1 MRHVEIVLVR
11 HALPLRVELET
22 GIADPE
28 LAAEG
33 HEQAAKMAAY
43 LGIEDV
49 EAIYV
54 SPLRRALETARPLC
68 EVLGL
73 EAVVSEGVAEFDRNS
88 REYVPVEELRATND
102 PRWEKLLRG
111 EWDGVDEDPSIF
123 KARVVATVEDMI
135 ARHPGG
141 RVVVVC
147 HGGVINQYLA
157 HVLGI
162 ETHVGFFYPKY
173 TSIHRVMAARSGQRS
188 IVSINEASHLR

>member
-1 MRHVEIVLVR
+1 MEIVLVR
-11 HALPLRVELET
+11 HGLPLRVELET

-43 LGIEDV
+43 LGVEDV

-54 SPLRRALETARPLC
+54 SPLRRAIETARPLSKL
-68 EVLGL
+68 LGL

-111 EWDGVDEDPSIF
+111 EWDGVDEDPSLF
-123 KARVVATVEDMI
+123 KARVVETIEDMI
-135 ARHPGG
+135 ARHAGG

-162 ETHVGFFYPKY
+162 ETHIGFFYPKY

>member
-1 MRHVEIVLVR
+1 VEIVFVR
-11 HALPLRVELET
+11 HGLPLRIELET

-43 LGIEDV
+43 LGVEDV
-49 EAIYV
+49 DAVYV
-54 SPLRRALETARPLC
+54 SPLRRALETASPLC
-68 EVLGL
+68 KVLGL

-111 EWDGVDEDPSIF
+111 EWDGVDEDPSLF

-173 TSIHRVMAARSGQRS
+173 TSIHRVMAARSGERS

>member
-1 MRHVEIVLVR
+1 VEIVFVR
-11 HALPLRVELET
+11 HGLPLRIELET

-43 LGIEDV
+43 LGVEDV
-49 EAIYV
+49 EAVYV

-68 EVLGL
+68 KVLGL

-111 EWDGVDEDPSIF
+111 EWDGVDEDPSVF

-173 TSIHRVMAARSGQRS
+173 TSIHRVMAARSGERS

>member
-1 MRHVEIVLVR
+1 VEIVLVR
-11 HALPLRVELET
+11 HGLPLRVELEM

-33 HEQAAKMAAY
+33 HEQAEKMAAY
-43 LGIEDV
+43 LGVEDI

-54 SPLRRALETARPLC
+54 SPLRRAIETARPLC
-68 EVLGL
+68 KLLGL

-111 EWDGVDEDPSIF
+111 EWDGVDEDASLF

-162 ETHVGFFYPKY
+162 ETHIGFFYPKY

>member
-1 MRHVEIVLVR
+1 MEIVFVR
-11 HALPLRVELET
+11 HGLPLRVDLET

-43 LGIEDV
+43 LGVEDV
-49 EAIYV
+49 EAVYV

-68 EVLGL
+68 KVLGL
-73 EAVVSEGVAEFDRNS
+73 EAVMSEGVAEFDRNS

-111 EWDGVDEDPSIF
+111 EWDGVDEDPSLF
-123 KARVVATVEDMI
+123 KARVVTTVEDMI

>member
-1 MRHVEIVLVR
+1 MEIVFVR
-11 HALPLRVELET
+11 HGLPLRVELET

-43 LGIEDV
+43 LGVEDV
-49 EAIYV
+49 EAVYV
-54 SPLRRALETARPLC
+54 SPLRRALETASPLC
-68 EVLGL
+68 KVLGL

-162 ETHVGFFYPKY
+162 ETHIGFFYPKY

>member
-1 MRHVEIVLVR
+1 MEIVLVR
-11 HALPLRVELET
+11 HGLPLRVELET

-43 LGIEDV
+43 LGVEDV
-49 EAIYV
+49 EAVYV

-68 EVLGL
+68 KVLGL

-111 EWDGVDEDPSIF
+111 EWDGVDEDPSLF
-123 KARVVATVEDMI
+123 KARVVATIEDMI

-162 ETHVGFFYPKY
+162 ETLIGFFYPKY

>member
-1 MRHVEIVLVR
+1 MEIVFVR
-11 HALPLRVELET
+11 HGLPLRIELET

-43 LGIEDV
+43 LGVEDV
-49 EAIYV
+49 EAVYV
-54 SPLRRALETARPLC
+54 SPLRRALETASPLC
-68 EVLGL
+68 KVLGL

-162 ETHVGFFYPKY
+162 ETHIGFFYPKY

>member
-1 MRHVEIVLVR
+1 MEIVLVR
-11 HALPLRVELET
+11 HGLPLRVELET

-33 HEQAAKMAAY
+33 HEQAEKMAAY
-43 LGIEDV
+43 LGVDDV
-49 EAIYV
+49 EAVYV

-68 EVLGL
+68 KVLGL

-111 EWDGVDEDPSIF
+111 DWDGVDEDPSIF

-173 TSIHRVMAARSGQRS
+173 TSIHRVMAARSGERS

>member
-1 MRHVEIVLVR
+1 MEIVLVR
-11 HALPLRVELET
+11 HGLPLRVELET

-33 HEQAAKMAAY
+33 HEQAEKMAAY
-43 LGIEDV
+43 LGVEDI

-54 SPLRRALETARPLC
+54 SPLRRAIETARPLC
-68 EVLGL
+68 KLLGL

-111 EWDGVDEDPSIF
+111 EWDGVDEDPSLF
-123 KARVVATVEDMI
+123 KARVVTTVEDMI

-162 ETHVGFFYPKY
+162 ETHIGFFYPKY

>member
-1 MRHVEIVLVR
+1 VEIVLVR
-11 HALPLRVELET
+11 HGLPLRVELET

-28 LAAEG
+28 LASEG

-43 LGIEDV
+43 LGVEDIEAV
-49 EAIYV
+49 YV
-54 SPLRRALETARPLC
+54 SPLRRAVETARPLC
-68 EVLGL
+68 KLLGL

-111 EWDGVDEDPSIF
+111 EWDGVDEDPSLF
-123 KARVVATVEDMI
+123 RARVVATVEDMI

-162 ETHVGFFYPKY
+162 ETHIGFFYPKY

>member
-1 MRHVEIVLVR
+1 MEIVFVR
-11 HALPLRVELET
+11 HGLPLRIELET

-43 LGIEDV
+43 LGVEDV
-49 EAIYV
+49 EAVYV
-54 SPLRRALETARPLC
+54 SPLRRALETASPLC
-68 EVLGL
+68 KVLGL

-111 EWDGVDEDPSIF
+111 EWDGVDEDPSFF

-173 TSIHRVMAARSGQRS
+173 TSIHRVMAARSGERS

>member
-1 MRHVEIVLVR
+1 VEIVFVR
-11 HALPLRVELET
+11 HGLPLRIELET

-43 LGIEDV
+43 LGVEDV
-49 EAIYV
+49 EAVYV
-54 SPLRRALETARPLC
+54 SPLRRALETASPLC
-68 EVLGL
+68 KVLGL

-111 EWDGVDEDPSIF
+111 EWDGVDEDPSLF
-123 KARVVATVEDMI
+123 KARVVETVEDMI

-173 TSIHRVMAARSGQRS
+173 TSIHRVMAARSGERS

>member
-1 MRHVEIVLVR
+1 MDIVLVR
-11 HALPLRVELET
+11 HGLPLRVELET

-28 LAAEG
+28 LASEG

-43 LGIEDV
+43 LGVEDIEAV
-49 EAIYV
+49 YV
-54 SPLRRALETARPLC
+54 SPLRRAVETARPLC
-68 EVLGL
+68 KLLGL

-111 EWDGVDEDPSIF
+111 EWDGVDEDPSLF

-162 ETHVGFFYPKY
+162 ETHIGFFYPKY
-173 TSIHRVMAARSGQRS
+173 TSIHRVMASRSGQRS

>member
-1 MRHVEIVLVR
+1 MEIVLVR
-11 HALPLRVELET
+11 HGLPLRVELET

-43 LGIEDV
+43 LGVEDV
-49 EAIYV
+49 EAVYV

-68 EVLGL
+68 KVLGL

-111 EWDGVDEDPSIF
+111 EWDGVDEDPSLF
-123 KARVVATVEDMI
+123 KARVVATIEDMI

>member
-1 MRHVEIVLVR
+1 VEIVLVR
-11 HALPLRVELET
+11 HGLPLRVELET

-43 LGIEDV
+43 LGVEDIEAV
-49 EAIYV
+49 YV

-68 EVLGL
+68 KLLGL
-73 EAVVSEGVAEFDRNS
+73 EALVSEGVAEFDRNS
-88 REYVPVEELRATND
+88 REYVPVEELRASND

-111 EWDGVDEDPSIF
+111 EWDGVDEDPSLF
-123 KARVVATVEDMI
+123 KARVVETIEDMI
-135 ARHPGG
+135 ARHAGG

-162 ETHVGFFYPKY
+162 ETHIGFFYPKY

>member
-1 MRHVEIVLVR
+1 MEIVFVR
-11 HALPLRVELET
+11 HGLPLRVELET

-33 HEQAAKMAAY
+33 HEQAEKMAAY
-43 LGIEDV
+43 LGVEDV
-49 EAIYV
+49 EAVYV

-68 EVLGL
+68 KVLGL

-123 KARVVATVEDMI
+123 KARVVETVEDMI

-162 ETHVGFFYPKY
+162 ETHIGFFYPKY

>member
-1 MRHVEIVLVR
+1 MEIVFVR
-11 HALPLRVELET
+11 HGLPLRVELET

-33 HEQAAKMAAY
+33 HEQAARMAAY
-43 LGIEDV
+43 LGVEDV
-49 EAIYV
+49 EAVYV

-68 EVLGL
+68 KVLGL
-73 EAVVSEGVAEFDRNS
+73 EAVMSEGVAEFDRNS

-111 EWDGVDEDPSIF
+111 EWDGVDEDPSLF
-123 KARVVATVEDMI
+123 KARVVETVEDMI

>member
-1 MRHVEIVLVR
+1 MEIVLVR
-11 HALPLRVELET
+11 HGLPLRVELET

-43 LGIEDV
+43 LGVEDV
-49 EAIYV
+49 EAVYV

-68 EVLGL
+68 KVLGL

-88 REYVPVEELRATND
+88 REYVPVEELRASND

-173 TSIHRVMAARSGQRS
+173 TSIHRVMAARSGERS

>member
-1 MRHVEIVLVR
+1 MEIVLVR
-11 HALPLRVELET
+11 HGLPLRVELET

-28 LAAEG
+28 LASEG

-43 LGIEDV
+43 LGVEDI

-54 SPLRRALETARPLC
+54 SPLRRAVETARPLC
-68 EVLGL
+68 KLLGL

-111 EWDGVDEDPSIF
+111 EWDGVDEDPSLF

-162 ETHVGFFYPKY
+162 ETHIGFFYPKY
-173 TSIHRVMAARSGQRS
+173 TSIHRVMASRSGQRS

>member
-1 MRHVEIVLVR
+1 MEIVFVR
-11 HALPLRVELET
+11 HGLPLRIELET

-43 LGIEDV
+43 LGVEDV
-49 EAIYV
+49 EAVYV
-54 SPLRRALETARPLC
+54 SPLRRALETASPLC
-68 EVLGL
+68 KVLGL

>member
-1 MRHVEIVLVR
+1 VEIVLVR
-11 HALPLRVELET
+11 HGLPLRVELET

-43 LGIEDV
+43 LGVEDV
-49 EAIYV
+49 EAVYV

-68 EVLGL
+68 KVLGL

-88 REYVPVEELRATND
+88 REYVPVEELRASND

>member
-1 MRHVEIVLVR
+1 MEIVLVR
-11 HALPLRVELET
+11 HGLPLRVELET

-43 LGIEDV
+43 LGVEDIEAV
-49 EAIYV
+49 YV
-54 SPLRRALETARPLC
+54 SPLRRALETASPLC
-68 EVLGL
+68 KVLGL

-88 REYVPVEELRATND
+88 REYVPVEELRASND

-111 EWDGVDEDPSIF
+111 EWDGVDEDPSLF
-123 KARVVATVEDMI
+123 KARVVETIEDMI
-135 ARHPGG
+135 ARHAGG

-162 ETHVGFFYPKY
+162 ETHIGFFYPKY

>member
-1 MRHVEIVLVR
+1 MEIVFVR
-11 HALPLRVELET
+11 HGLPLRIELET

-43 LGIEDV
+43 LGVEDV
-49 EAIYV
+49 EAVYV

-68 EVLGL
+68 KVLGL

-173 TSIHRVMAARSGQRS
+173 TSIHRVMAARSGERS

>member
-1 MRHVEIVLVR
+1 MEIVFVR
-11 HALPLRVELET
+11 HGLPLRIELET

-43 LGIEDV
+43 LGVEDV
-49 EAIYV
+49 EAVYV
-54 SPLRRALETARPLC
+54 SPLRRALETASPLC
-68 EVLGL
+68 KVLGL

-111 EWDGVDEDPSIF
+111 EWDGVDEDPSLF

-162 ETHVGFFYPKY
+162 ETHIGFFYPKY

>member
-1 MRHVEIVLVR
+1 VEIVLVR
-11 HALPLRVELET
+11 HGLPLRVELET

-33 HEQAAKMAAY
+33 HEQAEKMAAY
-43 LGIEDV
+43 LGVEDV
-49 EAIYV
+49 EAVYV

-68 EVLGL
+68 KVLGL

-123 KARVVATVEDMI
+123 KARVVGTVEDMI

>member
-1 MRHVEIVLVR
+1 MEIVLVR

-123 KARVVATVEDMI
+123 KARVVATVEDLI

-157 HVLGI
+157 HVLAI

>member
-1 MRHVEIVLVR
+1 MEIVLVR
-11 HALPLRVELET
+11 HGLPLRVELET

-33 HEQAAKMAAY
+33 HEQAEKMAAY
-43 LGIEDV
+43 LGVEDV
-49 EAIYV
+49 EAVYV
-54 SPLRRALETARPLC
+54 SPLRRAIETARPLC
-68 EVLGL
+68 KVLGL

-111 EWDGVDEDPSIF
+111 EWDGVDEDPSLF

>member
-1 MRHVEIVLVR
+1 MEIVLVR
-11 HALPLRVELET
+11 HGLPLRVELET

-28 LAAEG
+28 LASEG

-43 LGIEDV
+43 LGIEDI

-54 SPLRRALETARPLC
+54 SPLRRAVETARPLC
-68 EVLGL
+68 KLLGL

-111 EWDGVDEDPSIF
+111 EWDGVDEDPSLF

-162 ETHVGFFYPKY
+162 ETHIGFFYPKY
-173 TSIHRVMAARSGQRS
+173 TSIHRVMASRSGQRS

>member
-1 MRHVEIVLVR
+1 MEIVLVR
-11 HALPLRVELET
+11 HGLPLRVELET

-33 HEQAAKMAAY
+33 HEQAEKMAAY
-43 LGIEDV
+43 LGIEDI

-54 SPLRRALETARPLC
+54 SPLRRAIETARPLC
-68 EVLGL
+68 KLLGI

-111 EWDGVDEDPSIF
+111 EWDGVDEDPSLF
-123 KARVVATVEDMI
+123 KSRVVATVDDMI
-135 ARHPGG
+135 AKHPGG

-162 ETHVGFFYPKY
+162 ETHIGFFYPKY

>member
-1 MRHVEIVLVR
+1 VEIVFVR
-11 HALPLRVELET
+11 HGLPLRIELET

-43 LGIEDV
+43 LGVEDV
-49 EAIYV
+49 EAVYV

-68 EVLGL
+68 KVLGL

-162 ETHVGFFYPKY
+162 ETNIGFFYPKY

>member
-1 MRHVEIVLVR
+1 MEIVFVR
-11 HALPLRVELET
+11 HGLPLRVELET

-43 LGIEDV
+43 LGVEDV
-49 EAIYV
+49 EAVYV

-68 EVLGL
+68 KVLGL

-111 EWDGVDEDPSIF
+111 EWDGVDEDPSLF
-123 KARVVATVEDMI
+123 KARVVATIEDMI

>member
-1 MRHVEIVLVR
+1 MEIVLVR
-11 HALPLRVELET
+11 HGLPLRVELET

-33 HEQAAKMAAY
+33 HEQAEKMAAY
-43 LGIEDV
+43 LGVEDIEAV
-49 EAIYV
+49 YV

-68 EVLGL
+68 KLLGL

-111 EWDGVDEDPSIF
+111 EWDGVDEDPSLF
-123 KARVVATVEDMI
+123 KVRVVETVEDMI

-162 ETHVGFFYPKY
+162 ETHIGFFYPKY